1 MCDERKQAIRQQARS
16 KRHERREHEL
26 AARGL
31 ETGAGKGA
39 FSPAE
44 TLPCEIHPEG
54 PALMEAWR
62 GLLHSLHLTYADL
75 LPALF
80 LPTPTEPD
88 IRLLFGTVSHC
99 LVPALVG
106 KDGCRLPDPAWVM
119 WDAPSVEALPRPL
132 EILGAPMRP
141 EVLRQADIVLLP
153 ALAVDEDGTRIGQGG
168 GWYDRALKHAR
179 PGAPIVAV
187 IFDDEWSAQPL
198 PRLSHDVCVD
208 AVVTPG
214 GFRILTSDLS
224 SV

>member
-1 MCDERKQAIRQQARS
+1 MCDERKQLIRQQARS
-16 KRHERREHEL
+16 KRHERREHEW

-31 ETGAGKGA
+31 ETGADRGA

-44 TLPCEIHPEG
+44 SLPCEIHPEG

-62 GLLHSLHLTYADL
+62 GLVHALGLVFVDL
-75 LPALF
+75 FPALF

-88 IRLLFGTVSHC
+88 IRLLFGTVSRC

-106 KDGCRLPDPAWVM
+106 KDGCRLPAPAWVW
-119 WDAPSVEALPRPL
+119 WDAPSVDFLPPPH
-132 EILGAPMRP
+132 EILGAPMSP
-141 EVLRQADIVLLP
+141 EVLKQADIVLLP

-198 PRLSHDVCVD
+198 PRLSHDVCVN